1 MTTGSSRAL
10 KIGEIADKTG
20 MTVRTLRYYEEIGLI
35 APESRTDSGHRLYGP
50 DAVTRLYKISLLGQ
64 LGLSLSSV
72 QISLDADCAASG
84 HAASDGTARTEL
96 HSLMAKHLEV
106 VDARLATENR
116 LRGRLVKLVGAL
128 ESPEAT
134 SGDLL
139 SVLEDM
145 TMLETALERRIAILV
160 YEDIEAAYDQ
170 LLHVFGFG
178 PGELTRDPDGV
189 AMHGEIQAGD
199 GEFWLHAE
207 SEQFGLRSPN
217 NLGGASGTMAVMVD
231 DVDQHHRFAMVD
243 DVDQHHRFAV
253 ERGATIRYDPV
264 DQPYGYR
271 EYSAVDVGGHLWSF
285 MKPLD
290 Q

>member
-50 DAVTRLYKISLLGQ
+50 DAVTRLYKISLLRQ

-72 QISLDADCAASG
+72 QISLDADSD
-84 HAASDGTARTEL
+84 HAASDQVVANGTARTEL
-96 HSLMAKHLEV
+96 HSLMARHLEV

-116 LRGRLVKLVGAL
+116 LRGRLMQLVGAL

-189 AMHGEIQAGD
+189 AVHGEIQAGD

-231 DVDQHHRFAMVD
+231 DVDQHHRFA
-243 DVDQHHRFAV
+243 V

-271 EYSAVDVGGHLWSF
+271 EYSAVDIGGHLWSF